1 MKDLSQPLLKKR
13 NHATDALLAFGLP
26 LFITLY
32 YPDLFLMALNVAGG
46 VGIGMVFGILP
57 GMILIKMR
65 KAFKPGLA
73 LGIGVML
80 FFAVTMG
87 MELLQETGQLEIKP
101 HTEYW
106 TSIFQHE

>member
-1 MKDLSQPLLKKR
+1 M
-13 NHATDALLAFGLP
+13 
-26 LFITLY
+26 
-32 YPDLFLMALNVAGG
+32 GG

-57 GMILIKMR
+57 GMILIQMR
-65 KAFKPGLA
+65 KAFEPGLA